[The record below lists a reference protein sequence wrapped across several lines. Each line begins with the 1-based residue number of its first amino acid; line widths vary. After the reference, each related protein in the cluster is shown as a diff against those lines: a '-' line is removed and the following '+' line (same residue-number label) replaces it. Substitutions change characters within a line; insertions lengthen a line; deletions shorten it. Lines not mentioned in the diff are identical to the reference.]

1 MKNLFDE
8 KGSQEFVAKSG
19 NTFPELALR
28 VYTSRLLGQDSSLVL
43 HGGGNTSVKL
53 RLQNLVGE
61 DMEVIFVKGSG
72 ADLATI
78 GPSGFVGLELEP
90 LRKLQRLE
98 DLSEEE
104 MENQLKIH
112 KIFHH
117 SPDPSVEALLHAFL
131 PPRFIDH
138 THADAVLTLTN
149 QKRGIDLTKEILGG
163 GVAVLPYITPGIRLA
178 KAVKE
183 VYEKFPNLE
192 GVVVAGHGLFTFG
205 EDARTS
211 YERMIRYVDKARQ
224 AVEERAHGGGF
235 DSSRIDRTLPQD
247 VPLKITRFCNVVRGA
262 CAFQTPGDLLGRF
275 YAEVR
280 SEPEW
285 MEASL
290 LKEAQKICDS
300 GVLTPDHVIRTKN
313 RWVHINGIPDD
324 DADLSQKVRERVR
337 NYVSAYQTYFSNQVK
352 RKGTDREMLDPNP
365 RIFLVAGIGLVTLG
379 FTRHEARVAADITEH
394 TLRAKI
400 RAAAMGEYEPID
412 EGHVFDMEYWALQQ
426 KKMEGISPLPLQ
438 GQIALITGAGGAI
451 GLGIADRLL
460 AAGSVVVLSDVDET
474 SLKKVHAV
482 LLRKY
487 EPSRMENLI
496 FDVADY
502 EAVEKAFQ
510 EISRRI
516 GGIDIVVPNAGIA
529 QVSRVENL
537 ESRAFD
543 RVMDVNL
550 KGTFHAIKASIPI
563 FRRQGTGGN
572 IIVVSSK
579 NVFDPGVAFGAY
591 SASKAGAHQLA
602 KIAALELA
610 ELGVRVNLVNP
621 DAVFGDEEIPSKLWE
636 HVGPDRMKAR
646 GLNAEGLKE
655 YYRQRNLLKV
665 QVTAEEVGNAVVFFA
680 SGATPTTGATLP
692 VDGGIPA
699 AFPR

>member
-1 MKNLFDE
+1 MKNRFDE
-8 KGSQEFVAKSG
+8 KEAQEFVARSVSI
-19 NTFPELALR
+19 FPELALR
-28 VYTSRLLGQDSSLVL
+28 VYTSRLLGRDPSLVL

-53 RLQNLVGE
+53 RLKNLVGE
-61 DMEVIFVKGSG
+61 DVEVIFVKGSG

-78 GPSGFVGLELEP
+78 DPAGFVGLELEP
-90 LRKLQRLE
+90 LLKLQKLD
-98 DLSEEE
+98 DLSEGE

-112 KIFHH
+112 KILHS
-117 SPDPSVEALLHAFL
+117 SPDPSVEVLLHAFL

-138 THADAVLTLTN
+138 THADSILTLTN
-149 QKRGIDLTKEILGG
+149 QKRGIDLTKEALGPQ
-163 GVAVLPYITPGIRLA
+163 VAVLPYITPGIQLA
-178 KAVKE
+178 KAARE
-183 VYEKFPNLE
+183 VYEKNSNLE

-205 EDARTS
+205 KDARTA
-211 YERMIRYVDKARQ
+211 YERMIRYVDQAEK
-224 AVEERAHGGGF
+224 AVEEKVQGAAF
-235 DSSRIDRTLPQD
+235 DSSRIDMTPPQD
-247 VPLKITRFCNVVRGA
+247 VPFKIARFCNVVRGA
-262 CAFQTPGDLLGRF
+262 CAFQTPGGRLGRF

-280 SEPEW
+280 SESEW

-290 LKEAQKICDS
+290 REEAPKLCES

-313 RWVHINGIPDD
+313 RWVYINSIPGD
-324 DADLSQKVRERVR
+324 DADLSQKVRERVK
-337 NYVSAYQTYFSNQVK
+337 NYASAYQTYFSEQVK
-352 RKGTDREMLDPNP
+352 RKGIDGEMLDPHP

-379 FTRHEARVAADITEH
+379 FSRNEARMAADIAEH

-400 RAAAMGEYEPID
+400 RAGAMGGYEPID
-412 EGHVFDMEYWALQQ
+412 EGHVFDMEYWTLQQ
-426 KKMEGISPLPLQ
+426 KKMKGISPLTLQ

-460 AAGSVVVLSDVDET
+460 AAGSMVVLSDVDET
-474 SLKKVHAV
+474 SLKRVHSV

-487 EPSRMENLI
+487 DPSRMENLI

-502 EAVEKAFQ
+502 AAVEKAFQ
-510 EISRRI
+510 EISRRV
-516 GGIDIVVPNAGIA
+516 GGVDIVVPNAGIA
-529 QVSRVENL
+529 QVARVESL
-537 ESRAFD
+537 ESRDFD
-543 RVMDVNL
+543 RVLAVNVR
-550 KGTFHAIKASIPI
+550 GTFHAIKASIPI

-572 IIVVSSK
+572 IVVVSSK

-591 SASKAGAHQLA
+591 SASKAGSHQMA

-610 ELGVRVNLVNP
+610 ELGVRVNMVNP

-636 HVGPDRMKAR
+636 LVGPDRMKAR
-646 GLNAEGLKE
+646 GLDAKGLKE

-665 QVTAEEVGNAVVFFA
+665 QVTAKEVGNAVVFFA

>member
-1 MKNLFDE
+1 MKNRFDE
-8 KGSQEFVAKSG
+8 KESQEFVAKSG
-19 NTFPELALR
+19 HIFPELAMR
-28 VYTSRLLGQDSSLVL
+28 VYTSRLLGRDSSLVL

-53 RLQNLVGE
+53 RLKNLVGE
-61 DMEVIFVKGSG
+61 ELEVIFVKGSG

-78 GPSGFVGLELEP
+78 DPSGFVGLELEP
-90 LRKLQRLE
+90 LRKLQKLE
-98 DLSEEE
+98 DLSEGE

-112 KIFHH
+112 KILHH
-117 SPDPSVEALLHAFL
+117 SPDPSVEVLLHAFL

-138 THADAVLTLTN
+138 THADSILTLTN
-149 QKRGIDLTKEILGG
+149 QKEGIDLTKEILGAR
-163 GVAVLPYITPGIRLA
+163 VAVLPYITPGIQLA
-178 KAVKE
+178 KAVRE
-183 VYEKFPNLE
+183 VYEKIPDLE
-192 GVVVAGHGLFTFG
+192 GVVVAQHGLFTFG

-211 YERMIRYVDKARQ
+211 YERMIRYVDKAGQ
-224 AVEERAHGGGF
+224 AVEERVQGGAFG
-235 DSSRIDRTLPQD
+235 SSRIDRTPPQD

-262 CAFQTPGDLLGRF
+262 CAFQIPGSLSGRF

-285 MEASL
+285 IEASL
-290 LKEAQKICDS
+290 LEEAPKICES

-313 RWVHINGIPDD
+313 RWVHINSIPED
-324 DADLSQKVRERVR
+324 DADLSQMVRERVR
-337 NYVSAYQTYFSNQVK
+337 NYARAYQTYFSNQVK
-352 RKGTDREMLDPNP
+352 RKGAVREMLDPNP

-379 FTRHEARVAADITEH
+379 FTRNEARMAADIAEH
-394 TLRAKI
+394 TLRTKI
-400 RAAAMGEYEPID
+400 RADAMGGYEPID
-412 EGHVFDMEYWALQQ
+412 EGHVFDMEYWTLQQ

-474 SLKKVHAV
+474 SLKKVHSI

-487 EPSRMENLI
+487 DPSRMENLI

-516 GGIDIVVPNAGIA
+516 GGVDIVVPNAGIA
-529 QVSRVENL
+529 QVARVENL
-537 ESRAFD
+537 ESRALD
-543 RVMDVNL
+543 RVMEVNL

-591 SASKAGAHQLA
+591 SASKAGAHQMA

-621 DAVFGDEEIPSKLWE
+621 DAVFGNEEIPSKLWE
-636 HVGPDRMKAR
+636 LVGPDRMKAR
-646 GLNAEGLKE
+646 GLDAKGLKE